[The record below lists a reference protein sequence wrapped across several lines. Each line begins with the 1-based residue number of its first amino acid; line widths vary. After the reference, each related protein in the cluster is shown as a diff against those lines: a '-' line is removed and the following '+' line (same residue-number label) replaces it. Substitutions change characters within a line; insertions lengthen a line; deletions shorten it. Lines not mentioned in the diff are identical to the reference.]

1 MTTSDLPPTTFV
13 VLGLLSK
20 HPGSGYDLVAF
31 AERSVAYFW
40 PITRSQ
46 VYTELARL
54 EALGYASSTA
64 VAQERYPDKRVYE
77 PTPAGL
83 DALRAW
89 LEDPRLKPTRTKNAV
104 LLRTFFGAFTS
115 PGRTRAVLAEYRA
128 RAEQQRQELAEIA
141 QHLHTEGLTTGRLF
155 GLATVRYGILQAEA
169 DIAWTQEAEALL
181 EQVQSASNAAP
192 SPGPLRD
199 HGR

>member
-1 MTTSDLPPTTFV
+1 MMTSDVPPTTFV
-13 VLGLLSK
+13 VLGLLAK

-46 VYTELARL
+46 LYSELARL
-54 EALGYASSTA
+54 ETLGYAKSTA

-89 LEDPRLKPTRTKNAV
+89 LDEPRLERTRTKNGV
-104 LLRTFFGAFTS
+104 LLRIFFGGFMS
-115 PGRTRAVLAEYRA
+115 PERTRAMLAQYRA
-128 RAEQQRQELAEIA
+128 RAEQQRDELADIA
-141 QHLHTEGLTTGRLF
+141 EHLHAEGLTTGRLF

-169 DIAWTQEAEALL
+169 DIAWTDETEALL
-181 EQVQSASNAAP
+181 EQVHSASNSAQT
-192 SPGPLRD
+192 S
-199 HGR
+199 